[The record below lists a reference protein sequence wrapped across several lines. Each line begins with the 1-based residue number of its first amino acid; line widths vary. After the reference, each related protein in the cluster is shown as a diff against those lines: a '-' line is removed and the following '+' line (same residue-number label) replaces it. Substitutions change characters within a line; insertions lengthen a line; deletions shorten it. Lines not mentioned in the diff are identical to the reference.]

1 MAETAGTGL
10 ARSIRGGVGRG
21 STGEG
26 SFWPETRPWATL
38 HPGTERERERERD
51 EIQREGE
58 QEKDGRRRHGDLWCS
73 GVALA
78 GAAEEARTARS
89 SGPWTASA

>member
-1 MAETAGTGL
+1 MVAA
-10 ARSIRGGVGRG
+10 VGAP
-21 STGEG
+21 SQ
-26 SFWPETRPWATL
+26 
-38 HPGTERERERERD
+38 RENERD
-51 EIQREGE
+51 ERQRGGE

-89 SGPWTASA
+89 SGPWTALA